1 MHLFEGCQKTFHTV
15 FHQIMPQADSPSYV
29 TCFIT
34 QSNELVISLPQ
45 TVDSE
50 IQVSQVSLTK
60 GSTFH
65 GRFASLPTTGKLECY
80 LLGSQMVVDENP
92 VFFKDRLQE
101 PQNLDNNW
109 WKNDESCW
117 NLKPLQYG
125 KYMSDGSYLRIWKVV
140 FGRTPVSQKH
150 HI

>member
-80 LLGSQMVVDENP
+80 LLGSQMVVDENL
-92 VFFKDRLQE
+92 VCFKDRLQE
-101 PQNLDNNW
+101 PQNLDNN
-109 WKNDESCW
+109 
-117 NLKPLQYG
+117 
-125 KYMSDGSYLRIWKVV
+125 
-140 FGRTPVSQKH
+140 
-150 HI
+150 